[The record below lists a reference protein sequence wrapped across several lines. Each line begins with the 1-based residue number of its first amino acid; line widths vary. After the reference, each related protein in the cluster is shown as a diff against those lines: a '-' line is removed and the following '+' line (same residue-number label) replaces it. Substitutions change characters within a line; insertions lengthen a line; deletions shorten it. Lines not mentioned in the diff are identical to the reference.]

1 MLEITN
7 TITDDDSNESQVE
20 TQSPAIVP
28 NTVELNGKEDCDK
41 EQSAR
46 VPAEE
51 VIFVEEEQQSNR
63 SVQRS

>member
-28 NTVELNGKEDCDK
+28 NTVGNELNGRTTTK
-41 EQSAR
+41 Q
-46 VPAEE
+46 
-51 VIFVEEEQQSNR
+51 
-63 SVQRS
+63 